1 MVNFSGYFQPLRDSV
16 ASLAG
21 HFNLPNCR
29 SLIIVQRQQG
39 GATIYT
45 EVELRPIIQAV
56 SPNTVQTYQGV
67 EGIEIEL
74 DDLET
79 QISKAYSRSQIVGRG
94 ISYLI
99 DAELVNGI
107 PVGGFEADKVPN
119 VNVIEKGLH
128 WELILRRRP

>member
-1 MVNFSGYFQPLRDSV
+1 MVNFSSYFISRRDY
-16 ASLAG
+16 LAALPE

-29 SLIIVQRQQG
+29 SLIVVRRQRG
-39 GATIYT
+39 GATTYT
-45 EVELRPIIQAV
+45 EIQPKPIIQTV
-56 SPNTVQTYQGV
+56 SPNTIQAYQGV

-74 DDLET
+74 EDLET
-79 QISKAYSRSQIVGRG
+79 QVSKAYSRDQILGQGV
-94 ISYLI
+94 SYLI